1 MKAHPYNPRLK
12 KYLLEVVENQLRD
25 NNPPITRATLSR
37 LTEAGYTREQAKE
50 KIAAV
55 VIGHIYDIMKEG
67 KPFDGAAYEKDLE
80 ALQ

>member
-25 NNPPITRATLSR
+25 NDPPISRITLSR
-37 LTEAGYTREQAKE
+37 LIEAGYTREQAKE

-55 VIGHIYDIMKEG
+55 VIGHIYDMMKDG
-67 KPFDGAAYEKDLE
+67 KPFDGAAYERDLKE
-80 ALQ
+80 LQ